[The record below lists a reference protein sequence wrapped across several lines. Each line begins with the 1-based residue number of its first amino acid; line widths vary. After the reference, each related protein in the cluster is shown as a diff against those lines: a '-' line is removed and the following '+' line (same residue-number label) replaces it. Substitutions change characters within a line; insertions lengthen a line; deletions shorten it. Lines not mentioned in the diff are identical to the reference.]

1 MQSLF
6 KPSYPIGHP
15 AELDL
20 ICQTFAADG
29 DLMLTG
35 VTGSGRRTLIRHAAQ
50 HIGARVLELDCLR
63 ATTSDR
69 FLTLLTEGFLEL
81 FSTPQERQWV
91 EHWSQRSG
99 NLSFQQSAHRASLGW
114 TATGQDTWAVFQT
127 LLTLPQVLAEQLDCR
142 IVFMFENFPHIR
154 AWDRSNQWEAYLRK
168 EIQRQSRVSYAV
180 VATIPEPWAQNS
192 SLTVI
197 TLPPL
202 SRPILEDWAISV
214 MATQG
219 LKFGADALALYLSYI
234 QGHMGDASTLA
245 RRIWIDYRASAY
257 APFALRDAQ
266 FSEASAFGMGR
277 TSMIELDQVHRST
290 QGLIDDLSTMFES
303 LLLLL
308 PPIQARVLESLAI
321 DPTDSP
327 HAREYVQKHQL
338 SKGGG
343 LQGALAS
350 LEQKGLIYGSK
361 EGYAIALP
369 LFRLWLKN
377 RLGCPVPQLH
387 HLQHDV

>member
-6 KPSYPIGHP
+6 KPSVPIGHQL
-15 AELDL
+15 ELDL

-35 VTGSGRRTLIRHAAQ
+35 VTGSGRRTLIRHAAR

-69 FLTLLTEGFLEL
+69 FLTLLAQGLLDL
-81 FSTPQERQWV
+81 FSGPQERLWV
-91 EHWSQRSG
+91 EQWSQSSRVVSYR
-99 NLSFQQSAHRASLGW
+99 QSSHRALLDW
-114 TATGQDTWAVFQT
+114 TTTGQEAWVVFQE
-127 LLTLPQVLAEQLDCR
+127 LLTLPQTLAEHLDCR

-154 AWDRSNQWEAYLRK
+154 AWDRSNQWEAYLRQ

-180 VATIPEPWAQNS
+180 IGTIPELWAQSS
-192 SLTVI
+192 SLKVI

-202 SRPILEDWAISV
+202 SRQNLEDWAMGI
-214 MATQG
+214 MASQG
-219 LKFGADALALYLSYI
+219 LKFSADALTLFLGYV

-245 RRIWIDYRASAY
+245 RRIWVDCRAVAYVQAEPLKAQNSAQSITH
-257 APFALRDAQ
+257 P
-266 FSEASAFGMGR
+266 
-277 TSMIELDQVHRST
+277 IELDQVHRST
-290 QGLIDDLSTMFES
+290 QALIDDLSTTFES

-350 LEQKGLIYGSK
+350 LEQKGLIYGPK

-377 RLGCPVPQLH
+377 RLE
-387 HLQHDV
+387 

>member
-6 KPSYPIGHP
+6 KPSQPIGHQL
-15 AELDL
+15 ELDL

-35 VTGSGRRTLIRHAAQ
+35 VTGSGRRTLIRHAAG

-69 FLTLLTEGFLEL
+69 FLTLLAQGLLDLFLD
-81 FSTPQERQWV
+81 PQERLWV
-91 EHWSQRSG
+91 EQWSQSSPVVTYR
-99 NLSFQQSAHRASLGW
+99 QTAHRAFLDW
-114 TATGQDTWAVFQT
+114 TTTGAEAWTVFQE
-127 LLTLPQVLAEQLDCR
+127 LLTFPQVLAEKLDCR

-154 AWDRSNQWEAYLRK
+154 AWDRSNQWEAYLRQ

-180 VATIPEPWAQNS
+180 VGTIPELWARNS
-192 SLTVI
+192 SLKVI

-202 SRPILEDWAISV
+202 SRQNLEDWAIGT
-214 MATQG
+214 MAAQG
-219 LKFGADALALYLSYI
+219 LKFSSDALALFLNYV

-245 RRIWIDYRASAY
+245 RRIWVDYRAVAY
-257 APFALRDAQ
+257 AQ
-266 FSEASAFGMGR
+266 FEQLKGQNSTHPIAHP
-277 TSMIELDQVHRST
+277 IELDQVHRST
-290 QGLIDDLSTMFES
+290 QALIEDLSTTFES

-327 HAREYVQKHQL
+327 HSREYVQKHQL

-350 LEQKGLIYGSK
+350 LEQKGLIYGPK

-377 RLGCPVPQLH
+377 RLE
-387 HLQHDV
+387 

>member
-6 KPSYPIGHP
+6 KPSYPIGHA
-15 AELDL
+15 AERDL

-81 FSTPQERQWV
+81 FSTPRERQWI
-91 EHWSQRSG
+91 EQWSQRSG
-99 NLSFQQSAHRASLGW
+99 NISFQPSAAHRVSLGW
-114 TATGQDTWAVFQT
+114 TATGQDTWAVFQE
-127 LLTLPQVLAEQLDCR
+127 LLTLPQILAEQLDCR

-154 AWDRSNQWEAYLRK
+154 AWDRSNQWEAYLRE

-202 SRPILEDWAISV
+202 SRQTLEDWVIGV
-214 MATQG
+214 MAAQG
-219 LKFGADALALYLSYI
+219 LKFGADALALYLSYV

-245 RRIWIDYRASAY
+245 RRIWVDNRAVAYAQPSGASATRRS
-257 APFALRDAQ
+257 PV
-266 FSEASAFGMGR
+266 
-277 TSMIELDQVHRST
+277 IELDQVHRST
-290 QGLIDDLSTMFES
+290 QALIDDLSTMFES

-350 LEQKGLIYGSK
+350 LEQKGLIYGPK

-377 RLGCPVPQLH
+377 RLG
-387 HLQHDV
+387 

>member
-6 KPSYPIGHP
+6 KPSYPVGRQL
-15 AELDL
+15 ELDL

-50 HIGARVLELDCLR
+50 RIGARVLELDCLR
-63 ATTSDR
+63 ATTTDR
-69 FLTLLTEGFLEL
+69 FLKLLAEGLLEL
-81 FSTPQERQWV
+81 FSTPQELQWI
-91 EHWSQRSG
+91 EQWSQDSHYV
-99 NLSFQQSAHRASLGW
+99 SFQQDVHRSALVWA
-114 TATGQDTWAVFQT
+114 ATGQDAWAVFQE
-127 LLTLPQVLAEQLDCR
+127 LLTLPQVLAERLDCR
-142 IVFMFENFPHIR
+142 MVFLFENFPHIR
-154 AWDRSNQWEAYLRK
+154 AWDRSSQWEAYLRE

-180 VATIPEPWAQNS
+180 IATIPEAWAQNS
-192 SLTVI
+192 SLSVI

-202 SRPILEDWAISV
+202 PQQTLEDWAISV
-214 MATQG
+214 MASQG
-219 LKFGADALALYLSYI
+219 LKFGADALALFLSYV
-234 QGHMGDASTLA
+234 QGHMGDASTLVQ
-245 RRIWIDYRASAY
+245 RIWVDCQAAAYRQMQQVQPAEPSS
-257 APFALRDAQ
+257 LSSIR
-266 FSEASAFGMGR
+266 SV
-277 TSMIELDQVHRST
+277 IELDRVHRST
-290 QGLIDDLSTMFES
+290 QTLIDDLSTTFES

-350 LEQKGLIYGSK
+350 LEQKGLIYGPK

-377 RLGCPVPQLH
+377 RLG
-387 HLQHDV
+387 

>member
-6 KPSYPIGHP
+6 KPSTPIGHQL
-15 AELDL
+15 ELDL

-35 VTGSGRRTLIRHAAQ
+35 VTGSGRRTLIRHGAGL
-50 HIGARVLELDCLR
+50 IGARVLELDCLR

-69 FLTLLTEGFLEL
+69 FLKLLAQGLLDL
-81 FSTPQERQWV
+81 FSSPQEQLWV
-91 EHWSQRSG
+91 EQWSQTS
-99 NLSFQQSAHRASLGW
+99 SAVTYRQASHRAFLDW
-114 TATGQDTWAVFQT
+114 TATGQETWAVFQE

-154 AWDRSNQWEAYLRK
+154 AWDRSNQWEAYLRE
-168 EIQRQSRVSYAV
+168 EIQRQSRVSYAIIS
-180 VATIPEPWAQNS
+180 TIPEPWAHNS
-192 SLTVI
+192 NLKVI

-202 SRPILEDWAISV
+202 SRQNLEDWAVGI
-214 MATQG
+214 MASQE
-219 LKFGADALALYLSYI
+219 LKFSPDALTLFLGYV

-245 RRIWIDYRASAY
+245 RRIWLDYRAVAY
-257 APFALRDAQ
+257 AELSSGQ
-266 FSEASAFGMGR
+266 ASGR
-277 TSMIELDQVHRST
+277 SLFIELDQVHRST
-290 QGLIDDLSTMFES
+290 QTLIEDLSTTFES

-350 LEQKGLIYGSK
+350 LEQKGLIYGPK

-377 RLGCPVPQLH
+377 RLE
-387 HLQHDV
+387 

>member
-1 MQSLF
+1 MKSLF
-6 KPSYPIGHP
+6 KPSYPVGHQ

-35 VTGSGRRTLIRHAAQ
+35 VTGSGRRTLIRHGAAQ
-50 HIGARVLELDCLR
+50 IGARVLELDCLR
-63 ATTSDR
+63 ATTKDR
-69 FLTLLTEGFLEL
+69 FLTLLAEGLLEL
-81 FSTPQERQWV
+81 FSTPQERRWI
-91 EHWSQRSG
+91 EEWSQHSATT
-99 NLSFQQSAHRASLGW
+99 LSYRQTMHRAFLDW
-114 TATGQDTWAVFQT
+114 TATGQDAWTVFQE

-154 AWDRSNQWEAYLRK
+154 AWDRSNQWEAYLRE

-180 VATIPEPWAQNS
+180 IATIPELWAQNS
-192 SLTVI
+192 NLKVI

-202 SRPILEDWAISV
+202 SHPMLEDWAIGI
-214 MATQG
+214 MASQG
-219 LKFGADALALYLSYI
+219 LKFGADALVLFLSYV

-245 RRIWIDYRASAY
+245 RRIWVDCRAVAY
-257 APFALRDAQ
+257 AQSKSFNGQ
-266 FSEASAFGMGR
+266 TSGVSAFSTER
-277 TSMIELDQVHRST
+277 SPLIELDQVHSST
-290 QGLIDDLSTMFES
+290 QSLIEDLSTTFES

-350 LEQKGLIYGSK
+350 LEQKGLIYGPK

-377 RLGCPVPQLH
+377 RLG
-387 HLQHDV
+387 

>member
-1 MQSLF
+1 MQWPSTPMQSPF
-6 KPSYPIGHP
+6 KPSYPIGHSV
-15 AELDL
+15 ERDL

-63 ATTSDR
+63 ATTTDR

-91 EHWSQRSG
+91 EQWSQDSD
-99 NLSFQQSAHRASLGW
+99 NISFQSSAHRASLGW
-114 TATGQDTWAVFQT
+114 TATGQDTWAVFQE

-154 AWDRSNQWEAYLRK
+154 AWDRSNQWEAYLRQ

-180 VATIPEPWAQNS
+180 VATIPEPWAQSS

-202 SRPILEDWAISV
+202 SRQTLEDWVISV
-214 MATQG
+214 MAAQG
-219 LKFGADALALYLSYI
+219 LKFGADALALYLSYV

-245 RRIWIDYRASAY
+245 RRIWVDYRAYAY
-257 APFALRDAQ
+257 AQPLGV
-266 FSEASAFGMGR
+266 SAFSTER
-277 TSMIELDQVHRST
+277 TPVIELDQVHRST
-290 QGLIDDLSTMFES
+290 QALIDDLSTMFES

-350 LEQKGLIYGSK
+350 LEQKGLIYGPK

-377 RLGCPVPQLH
+377 RLG
-387 HLQHDV
+387 

>member
-1 MQSLF
+1 
-6 KPSYPIGHP
+6 
-15 AELDL
+15 
-20 ICQTFAADG
+20 
-29 DLMLTG
+29 MLTG

-50 HIGARVLELDCLR
+50 RIGARVLELDCLR

-69 FLTLLTEGFLEL
+69 FLKLLAEGFLEL
-81 FSTPQERQWV
+81 FSEPQELQWI
-91 EHWSQRSG
+91 EQWSRDSHHV
-99 NLSFQQSAHRASLGW
+99 SFQEGIHRSALVW
-114 TATGQDTWAVFQT
+114 TATGPETWAVFQE

-142 IVFMFENFPHIR
+142 IVFLFENFPHIR
-154 AWDRSNQWEAYLRK
+154 AWDRSNQWEAYLRE

-180 VATIPEPWAQNS
+180 IATIPEVWAQNS
-192 SLTVI
+192 SLRVI

-202 SRPILEDWAISV
+202 PQPTLEDWAVSV
-214 MATQG
+214 MASQG
-219 LKFGADALALYLSYI
+219 LKFGADALALFLSYI
-234 QGHMGDASTLA
+234 QGHMGDASTLV
-245 RRIWIDYRASAY
+245 RRIWVDYQAAAY
-257 APFALRDAQ
+257 VRIQQVPPT
-266 FSEASAFGMGR
+266 E
-277 TSMIELDQVHRST
+277 TSILSSVRSVIELDQVHHST
-290 QGLIDDLSTMFES
+290 QALIDDLTITFES

-350 LEQKGLIYGSK
+350 LEQKGLIYGPK
-361 EGYAIALP
+361 EGYVIALP

-377 RLGCPVPQLH
+377 RLG
-387 HLQHDV
+387 

>member
-15 AELDL
+15 VALDL

-63 ATTSDR
+63 ATTTDR

-81 FSTPQERQWV
+81 FATPQEQQWV
-91 EHWSQRSG
+91 AQWSQRSG
-99 NLSFQQSAHRASLGW
+99 NISFHSSTHRASLSW
-114 TATGQDTWAVFQT
+114 TATGQDTWAVFQE

-154 AWDRSNQWEAYLRK
+154 AWDRSNQWEAYLRE

-202 SRPILEDWAISV
+202 SRQTLEDWAISV
-214 MATQG
+214 MATHG
-219 LKFGADALALYLSYI
+219 LKFGADALALYLSYV

-245 RRIWIDYRASAY
+245 RRIWVDYRASAY
-257 APFALRDAQ
+257 APLEPHHAQ
-266 FSEASAFGMGR
+266 SSAFGIGKN
-277 TSMIELDQVHRST
+277 MIELDQVHRST
-290 QGLIDDLSTMFES
+290 QALIDDLSTMFES

-350 LEQKGLIYGSK
+350 LEQKGLIYGPK

-377 RLGCPVPQLH
+377 RLG
-387 HLQHDV
+387 

>member
-6 KPSYPIGHP
+6 KPSSPVGHYI
-15 AELDL
+15 ELDL
-20 ICQTFAADG
+20 ICQTFSTDG

-35 VTGSGRRTLIRHAAQ
+35 VTGSGRRTLIRYAAAR
-50 HIGARVLELDCLR
+50 IGARVLELDCLR

-69 FLTLLTEGFLEL
+69 FLTLLAEGLLDL
-81 FSTPQERQWV
+81 FASPQERLWV
-91 EHWSQRSG
+91 EQWSQDSTVVQYR
-99 NLSFQQSAHRASLGW
+99 QAAHRTFLDW
-114 TATGQDTWAVFQT
+114 VATGSETWTVLQA
-127 LLTLPQVLAEQLDCR
+127 LLTLPQVLAERLDCR

-154 AWDRSNQWEAYLRK
+154 AWDRSNQWEAYLRE

-180 VATIPEPWAQNS
+180 VATIPEPWALKS
-192 SLTVI
+192 SLKVI

-202 SRPILEDWAISV
+202 SRQNLEDWAIGI
-214 MATQG
+214 MASQG
-219 LKFGADALALYLSYI
+219 LKFEGDALALFLHSV

-245 RRIWIDYRASAY
+245 RRIWVDYRAAVY
-257 APFALRDAQ
+257 AQLAALKGQISGDFA
-266 FSEASAFGMGR
+266 FSPGR
-277 TSMIELDQVHRST
+277 STLIELDQVHRST
-290 QGLIDDLSTMFES
+290 QALIDDLSTTFES

-327 HAREYVQKHQL
+327 HSREYIQKHQL

-350 LEQKGLIYGSK
+350 LEQKGLLYGPK

-377 RLGCPVPQLH
+377 RLG
-387 HLQHDV
+387 

>member
-6 KPSYPIGHP
+6 KPSYPIGHQ
-15 AELDL
+15 AELNL

-35 VTGSGRRTLIRHAAQ
+35 VTGSGRRTLIRYAAQ
-50 HIGARVLELDCLR
+50 EIGARVLELDCLR

-69 FLTLLTEGFLEL
+69 FLKLLAEGLLAL
-81 FSTPQERQWV
+81 FTAPQEKLWV
-91 EHWSQRSG
+91 QQWSQHNG
-99 NLSFQQSAHRASLGW
+99 NISFQSLDDQAALNW
-114 TATGQDTWAVFQT
+114 TATGQETWVVFQE
-127 LLTLPQVLAEQLDCR
+127 LLTLPQFLAEHLNCR

-154 AWDRSNQWEAYLRK
+154 AWDRSGQWEAYLRE

-180 VATIPEPWAQNS
+180 VATIPEPWVQKS
-192 SLTVI
+192 SLTAI
-197 TLPPL
+197 ALPPL
-202 SRPILEDWAISV
+202 SRQNLESWAIHV
-214 MATQG
+214 MASYG
-219 LKFGADALALYLSYI
+219 LKFGADALALFLSYGE
-234 QGHMGDASTLA
+234 GHMGDASTLA
-245 RRIWIDYRASAY
+245 RRIWVDHQAVAYIQTSRSQISSSATT
-257 APFALRDAQ
+257 PEQALGVQ
-266 FSEASAFGMGR
+266 VSSV
-277 TSMIELDQVHRST
+277 IELEQVHRSAQT
-290 QGLIDDLSTMFES
+290 LIDDLSTTFES

-350 LEQKGLIYGSK
+350 LEQKGLIYGPK

-377 RLGCPVPQLH
+377 RLG
-387 HLQHDV
+387 

>member
-1 MQSLF
+1 MPSLF
-6 KPSYPIGHP
+6 ESTHPIGRQF
-15 AELDL
+15 ELDA

-35 VTGSGRRTLIRHAAQ
+35 VTGSGRRTLIRHAAR

-69 FLTLLTEGFLEL
+69 FLKLLAEGLLDL
-81 FSTPQERQWV
+81 FSEPQELQWI
-91 EHWSQRSG
+91 EQWSQRSRHV
-99 NLSFQQSAHRASLGW
+99 SFQRAVHRGVLTWA
-114 TATGQDTWAVFQT
+114 ATGQAAWTVFKE

-142 IVFMFENFPHIR
+142 IVFLFENFPHIR
-154 AWDRSNQWEAYLRK
+154 AWDRSNQWEAYLRE

-180 VATIPEPWAQNS
+180 VATIPEAWAQNS
-192 SLTVI
+192 SLKVM

-202 SRPILEDWAISV
+202 PQQTLEDWAIGV
-214 MATQG
+214 MASQG
-219 LKFGADALALYLSYI
+219 LKFGADALALFLSYV
-234 QGHMGDASTLA
+234 QGHVGDASNLI
-245 RRIWIDYRASAY
+245 RRIWVDYQAAAY
-257 APFALRDAQ
+257 TQVETQRLHSQEAPSFNPAR
-266 FSEASAFGMGR
+266 SVV
-277 TSMIELDQVHRST
+277 ELDRVHHST
-290 QGLIDDLSTMFES
+290 QALIDDLTTTFES

-350 LEQKGLIYGSK
+350 LEQKGLIYGPK

-377 RLGCPVPQLH
+377 RLS
-387 HLQHDV
+387 

>member
-6 KPSYPIGHP
+6 KPSYPIGHA
-15 AELDL
+15 AERDL

-91 EHWSQRSG
+91 EQWSQRSG
-99 NLSFQQSAHRASLGW
+99 NISFQPSAHRVSLGW
-114 TATGQDTWAVFQT
+114 TATGQETWVVFQE
-127 LLTLPQVLAEQLDCR
+127 LLTLPQILAEQLDCR

-154 AWDRSNQWEAYLRK
+154 AWDRSNQWEAYLRE

-202 SRPILEDWAISV
+202 SRQTLEDWVIGV
-214 MATQG
+214 MAAQG
-219 LKFGADALALYLSYI
+219 LKFGADALALYLSYV

-245 RRIWIDYRASAY
+245 RRIWVDYRAVAY
-257 APFALRDAQ
+257 AQPSGASV
-266 FSEASAFGMGR
+266 FSAGK
-277 TSMIELDQVHRST
+277 TPVIELDQVHRST
-290 QGLIDDLSTMFES
+290 QALIDDLSTMFES

-350 LEQKGLIYGSK
+350 LEQKGLIHGPK

-377 RLGCPVPQLH
+377 RLG
-387 HLQHDV
+387 

>member
-6 KPSYPIGHP
+6 NPSSPVGHQV
-15 AELDL
+15 ELDL
-20 ICQTFAADG
+20 ICQAFAADG

-35 VTGSGRRTLIRHAAQ
+35 VTGSGRRTLIRHAAT

-69 FLTLLTEGFLEL
+69 FLRLLAEGLLDL
-81 FSTPQERQWV
+81 FASPQERLWV
-91 EHWSQRSG
+91 EQWSQGGSVVQY
-99 NLSFQQSAHRASLGW
+99 QQAAHRTVLDW
-114 TATGQDTWAVFQT
+114 TATGQAAWTVLQA
-127 LLTLPQVLAEQLDCR
+127 LLTLPQFLAEKLDCR

-154 AWDRSNQWEAYLRK
+154 AWDRSNQWEAYLRE

-180 VATIPEPWAQNS
+180 IATIPEPWALNS
-192 SLTVI
+192 SLKVI

-202 SRPILEDWAISV
+202 SRQNLEDWAIGS
-214 MATQG
+214 MAAQG
-219 LKFGADALALYLSYI
+219 LKFDGDALALFLRSV

-245 RRIWIDYRASAY
+245 RRIWVDYGAAAYVQLETFKGQASGQS
-257 APFALRDAQ
+257 PL
-266 FSEASAFGMGR
+266 
-277 TSMIELDQVHRST
+277 IELDQVHRST
-290 QGLIDDLSTMFES
+290 QSLIDDLSTTFES

-308 PPIQARVLESLAI
+308 PPIQARVVESLAI

-350 LEQKGLIYGSK
+350 LEQKGLIYGPK

-377 RLGCPVPQLH
+377 RLG
-387 HLQHDV
+387 

>member
-6 KPSYPIGHP
+6 KPSSPVGHQV
-15 AELDL
+15 ELDL
-20 ICQTFAADG
+20 ICQAFGADG

-35 VTGSGRRTLIRHAAQ
+35 VTGSGRRTLIRHAAA

-69 FLTLLTEGFLEL
+69 FLTLLAEGLLDL
-81 FSTPQERQWV
+81 FASEQERLWV
-91 EHWSQRSG
+91 EQWSQGSPVVQYR
-99 NLSFQQSAHRASLGW
+99 QATHRTILDW
-114 TATGQDTWAVFQT
+114 TATGQAAWTVLQA
-127 LLTLPQVLAEQLDCR
+127 LLTLPQFLAEQLDCR

-154 AWDRSNQWEAYLRK
+154 AWDRSNQWEAYLRE

-180 VATIPEPWAQNS
+180 IATIPEPWALNG
-192 SLTVI
+192 SLKVI
-197 TLPPL
+197 TLSPL
-202 SRPILEDWAISV
+202 SRQNLEDWAIGS
-214 MATQG
+214 MAAQG
-219 LKFGADALALYLSYI
+219 LKFDGDALALFLGSV

-245 RRIWIDYRASAY
+245 RRIWVDYGAAAY
-257 APFALRDAQ
+257 AQLETFKGQ
-266 FSEASAFGMGR
+266 ASGR
-277 TSMIELDQVHRST
+277 SPLIELDQVHRST
-290 QGLIDDLSTMFES
+290 QSLIDDLSTTFES

-350 LEQKGLIYGSK
+350 LEQKGLIYGPK
-361 EGYAIALP
+361 AGYAIALP

-377 RLGCPVPQLH
+377 RLG
-387 HLQHDV
+387 

>member
-6 KPSYPIGHP
+6 KPSAPIGHQL
-15 AELDL
+15 ELDL

-35 VTGSGRRTLIRHAAQ
+35 VTGSGRRTLIRHGAGL
-50 HIGARVLELDCLR
+50 IGARVLELDCLR

-69 FLTLLTEGFLEL
+69 FLKLLAQGLLDL
-81 FSTPQERQWV
+81 FSSPQEQLWV
-91 EHWSQRSG
+91 EQWSQASSTVTYRQAS
-99 NLSFQQSAHRASLGW
+99 HRAFLDW
-114 TATGQDTWAVFQT
+114 TATGQETWAVFQE
-127 LLTLPQVLAEQLDCR
+127 LLTLPQGLAEQLDCR

-154 AWDRSNQWEAYLRK
+154 AWDRSNQWEAYLRE
-168 EIQRQSRVSYAV
+168 EIQRQSRVSYAIIS
-180 VATIPEPWAQNS
+180 TIPEPWAHNS
-192 SLTVI
+192 NLKVI

-202 SRPILEDWAISV
+202 SRPNLEDWAIGI
-214 MATQG
+214 MASQG
-219 LKFGADALALYLSYI
+219 LKFSSDALALFLGYV

-245 RRIWIDYRASAY
+245 RRIWLDYRAVAY
-257 APFALRDAQ
+257 AELSNGQSSERSPF
-266 FSEASAFGMGR
+266 
-277 TSMIELDQVHRST
+277 IELDQVHRST
-290 QGLIDDLSTMFES
+290 QTLIEDLSTTFES

-350 LEQKGLIYGSK
+350 LEQKGLIYGPK

-377 RLGCPVPQLH
+377 RLE
-387 HLQHDV
+387 